1 VLVSRLLRSKN
12 LFKRLNRL
20 WRAAHPALA
29 KPEDTFARARLSSA
43 EFSVYERMDPRDREH
58 ATRVARHLLE
68 LHPNSSDVLVRAA
81 LLHDCG
87 KLLRPYVWL
96 ERILAGLSER
106 PVANASVTLEVD
118 WRSRRYSALEI
129 RLLHPLLGAALIRE
143 AGGDSRVAEV
153 VERHHH
159 PDGDADAAL
168 IHAVDELE

>member
-1 VLVSRLLRSKN
+1 MTSVLLRSRS
-12 LFKRLNRL
+12 LSGRLNRL
-20 WRAAHPALA
+20 FRALHPALA
-29 KPEDTFARARLSSA
+29 RPDDPWARSRLSDA
-43 EFSVYERMDPRDREH
+43 EFSVYTRMDSRDREH
-58 ATRVARHLLE
+58 ATRVAKRLLE
-68 LHPNSSDVLVRAA
+68 LHPNSSGVLVRAA

-106 PVANASVTLEVD
+106 PVADTATPLEAD

-129 RLLHPLLGAALIRE
+129 RFLHPLLGAALIRE
-143 AGGDSRVAEV
+143 AGGDARVAQI

-159 PDGDADAAL
+159 PESDADAAL